1 MDLLILESESE
12 VAQSCPTL
20 CHPMDCRLLRPWDFP
35 GKSTVVGCNFLLH
48 FNSRVFF
55 RKLLKYGCR
64 GSTPFQNKMI
74 LFSTFKQIDDMPLSP
89 FLCLFSSPLRSSEA
103 GLKRWERFEL
113 DKIEHLWLLSLLQSA
128 PGCTASPEVPSGAW
142 ACRVSLCTSF
152 ELALWPG
159 VGGFLAPGFMNF
171 NITISSVQ
179 FSHSVMSD
187 SLWLHGLQHARPP
200 CPSPTPSLLK
210 LMSIELVMPSNH
222 LILCRP
228 LLLPSIFPTIKV
240 FSNESALHI
249 RWPKYWSFSFNISPS
264 NEHLGLISFILF
276 YFFEI

>member
-12 VAQSCPTL
+12 VAQLCPTL

-48 FNSRVFF
+48 FNSWVFF

-64 GSTPFQNKMI
+64 GSTLFQNKMI

-159 VGGFLAPGFMNF
+159 VGGFLAQLRDEIIRDTSIRGFSTCKN
-171 NITISSVQ
+171 
-179 FSHSVMSD
+179 
-187 SLWLHGLQHARPP
+187 
-200 CPSPTPSLLK
+200 
-210 LMSIELVMPSNH
+210 MSI
-222 LILCRP
+222 
-228 LLLPSIFPTIKV
+228 
-240 FSNESALHI
+240 
-249 RWPKYWSFSFNISPS
+249 
-264 NEHLGLISFILF
+264 
-276 YFFEI
+276 